1 MSKMQLF
8 TSLFSKLNH
17 RKAIQEIKES
27 AVQFPID
34 YENDCVTWG
43 IPSVDLLK
51 YYIYQ
56 MFDLVYH
63 NKKKEF
69 TLSVYD
75 NYVIMCKKEFTFY
88 VKLGNYEREVE
99 YNRSLKIK
107 ER

>member
-8 TSLFSKLNH
+8 TSLFSKLNY
-17 RKAIQEIKES
+17 RKAIHEIQEN

-34 YENDCVTWG
+34 YEYDSFLWG
-43 IPSVDLLK
+43 VPSVDLLK
-51 YYIYQ
+51 YYTYQ
-56 MFDLVYH
+56 IFDLVYH

-69 TLSVYD
+69 TLSVFN
-75 NYVIMCKKEFTFY
+75 NYIIMRKKEFTFY

-99 YNRSLKIK
+99 YNRSLKTE